1 MDDKLFNEVKKVLSK
16 QLRKPEDIIKPESK
30 IIDDLGAD
38 SLNILML
45 LMTIEEDFG
54 IKVPDEELADFR
66 TVGDVVSFLEKQS
79 K

>member
-1 MDDKLFNEVKKVLSK
+1 MNENLFNEVRKVLAK

-30 IIDDLGAD
+30 IIEDLGAD

-66 TVGDVVSFLEKQS
+66 TVVDVVSFLEKQS

>member
-1 MDDKLFNEVKKVLSK
+1 MDNNLFNDVRKVLAK
-16 QLRKPEDIIKPESK
+16 QLRMPEEGITSESR
-30 IIDDLGAD
+30 IMEDLGAD

-54 IKVPDEELADFR
+54 IKVPDEELAEFK

-79 K
+79 R

>member
-1 MDDKLFNEVKKVLSK
+1 MNEKLFNEVRTVLAK
-16 QLRKPEDIIKPESK
+16 QLRKPEDMIKSESRIIE
-30 IIDDLGAD
+30 DLGAD

-66 TVGDVVSFLEKQS
+66 TVGDVVSFLESQQK
-79 K
+79 

>member
-1 MDDKLFNEVKKVLSK
+1 MNEKLFAEVRTVLAK
-16 QLRKPEDIIKPESK
+16 QLRKSEDIIKPESK

-66 TVGDVVSFLEKQS
+66 TVGDVVSFLESQQN
-79 K
+79 

>member
-1 MDDKLFNEVKKVLSK
+1 MNEKLFAEVKTVLAK
-16 QLRKPEDIIKPESK
+16 QLRKSEDIIKPESR
-30 IIDDLGAD
+30 IIEDLGAD

-66 TVGDVVSFLEKQS
+66 TVGDVVSFLESQQG
-79 K
+79 

>member
-1 MDDKLFNEVKKVLSK
+1 MNEKLFAEVRTVLAK

-66 TVGDVVSFLEKQS
+66 TVGDVVSFLESQRN
-79 K
+79 

>member
-1 MDDKLFNEVKKVLSK
+1 MNENLFNEVRKVLAK

-54 IKVPDEELADFR
+54 IKVPDEKLADFQ
-66 TVGDVVSFLEKQS
+66 TVGDVVSYLEKQS
-79 K
+79 

>member
-1 MDDKLFNEVKKVLSK
+1 MNDKLFAEVKTVLAK
-16 QLRKPEDIIKPESK
+16 QLRKSEDIIKPESR
-30 IIDDLGAD
+30 IIEDLGAD

-66 TVGDVVSFLEKQS
+66 TVGDVVSFLESQQG
-79 K
+79 

>member
-1 MDDKLFNEVKKVLSK
+1 MNEKLFNEVRTVLAK
-16 QLRKPEDIIKPESK
+16 QLRKPEDIIKPESR
-30 IIDDLGAD
+30 IIEDLGAD

-66 TVGDVVSFLEKQS
+66 TVGDVVSFLESQQK
-79 K
+79 

>member
-1 MDDKLFNEVKKVLSK
+1 MDDKLFNEVKNVLAK

>member
-1 MDDKLFNEVKKVLSK
+1 MDKKLFNDVKKVLAK
-16 QLRKPEDIIKPESK
+16 QLRRPEEGITAESR
-30 IIDDLGAD
+30 IMEDLGAD

-54 IKVPDEELADFR
+54 IKVPDEELAVFK
-66 TVGDVVSFLEKQS
+66 TVGDVVSYLEKQA

>member
-1 MDDKLFNEVKKVLSK
+1 MNENLFNEVREVLAK

-54 IKVPDEELADFR
+54 IKVPDEELAVFK
-66 TVGDVVSFLEKQS
+66 TVGDVVTFLEKQ

>member
-1 MDDKLFNEVKKVLSK
+1 MNENLFNEVRKVLAK

-30 IIDDLGAD
+30 IIDNLGAD

-54 IKVPDEELADFR
+54 IKVPDEELAVFK
-66 TVGDVVSFLEKQS
+66 TVGDVVSFLEKQQ

>member
-1 MDDKLFNEVKKVLSK
+1 MDDKLFNEVKKVLAK

-66 TVGDVVSFLEKQS
+66 TVSDVVSFLEKQS

>member
-1 MDDKLFNEVKKVLSK
+1 MNENLFNEVRKVLAK

-54 IKVPDEELADFR
+54 IKVPDEELAVFK
-66 TVGDVVSFLEKQS
+66 TVGDVVTFLEKQ

>member
-1 MDDKLFNEVKKVLSK
+1 MDDKLFNEVKKVLAK
-16 QLRKPEDIIKPESK
+16 QLRKPEDIIKPDSK

>member
-1 MDDKLFNEVKKVLSK
+1 MNENLFNEVRTVLAK

-54 IKVPDEELADFR
+54 IKVPDEELADFK

>member
-1 MDDKLFNEVKKVLSK
+1 MNEKLFEEVRKVLAK
-16 QLRKPEDIIKPESK
+16 QLRKPEDIIKPESR
-30 IIDDLGAD
+30 IIEDLGAD

-54 IKVPDEELADFR
+54 IKVPDEELADFK
-66 TVGDVVSFLEKQS
+66 TVGDVISFLEMQS

>member
-1 MDDKLFNEVKKVLSK
+1 MNENLFNEVREVLAK

-54 IKVPDEELADFR
+54 IKVPDEELAVFK
-66 TVGDVVSFLEKQS
+66 TVGDVVSFLEKQQ

>member
-1 MDDKLFNEVKKVLSK
+1 MNEKLFEEVKKVLAK

-66 TVGDVVSFLEKQS
+66 TVGDVVSFLESQQN
-79 K
+79 